1 MTTGPQQVLNNPEI
15 VQEFRLITNQFS
27 AEYGRAAGS
36 VVSLVTKSGTN
47 DFQGSDFFNL
57 TITRTWYS

>member
-1 MTTGPQQVLNNPEI
+1 MNNPEI

-36 VVSLVTKSGTN
+36 VVSVVTKSGTN
-47 DFQGSDFFNL
+47 DAHGSVF
-57 TITRTWYS
+57 